1 MRTNKEHVAI
11 RETSES
17 AAYFME
23 FEVEDGGRGRR
34 SGLRFVLSFSP
45 FDGLL
50 RYGGF
55 LVRVWVERAAT
66 LDDPRIEHGQLT
78 PSMHLPLF
86 NQRRPPLLYSQ
97 MYGYGDSAAPSWQVP
112 PWSRT
117 SHSSYWSPF
126 SPVDSSIVT
135 RLFQLAPP
143 PHRQS

>member
-11 RETSES
+11 RETSVS

-55 LVRVWVERAAT
+55 LVRVWEEARSRERLHLMT
-66 LDDPRIEHGQLT
+66 HGS
-78 PSMHLPLF
+78 SMV
-86 NQRRPPLLYSQ
+86 S
-97 MYGYGDSAAPSWQVP
+97 
-112 PWSRT
+112 
-117 SHSSYWSPF
+117 
-126 SPVDSSIVT
+126 
-135 RLFQLAPP
+135 
-143 PHRQS
+143 